1 MGKKALL
8 GHGSTGGIS
17 SNTVCRALNLFNLL
31 YLINWKHFSWKKLIF
46 EEVALILMNF
56 GLKCPP
62 EIKNFHFLGATSSKI
77 NFFQEK
83 CLQFIR
89 YNKLKRFRA
98 LQTVFE
104 DMPPVL
110 PCPTFKF
117 NSGFNNQQNLLIF
130 GLVTGF
136 RN

>member
-1 MGKKALL
+1 
-8 GHGSTGGIS
+8 
-17 SNTVCRALNLFNLL
+17 
-31 YLINWKHFSWKKLIF
+31 
-46 EEVALILMNF
+46 MNF

-89 YNKLKRFRA
+89 YHKLKKFSA

-104 DMPPVL
+104 DMPLVL
-110 PCPTFKF
+110 PCPSKAFLPK
-117 NSGFNNQQNLLIF
+117 I
-130 GLVTGF
+130 
-136 RN
+136 

>member
-1 MGKKALL
+1 
-8 GHGSTGGIS
+8 
-17 SNTVCRALNLFNLL
+17 
-31 YLINWKHFSWKKLIF
+31 
-46 EEVALILMNF
+46 MNF

-104 DMPPVL
+104 DTPPVL
-110 PCPTFKF
+110 PCPTYSVIIRTYNHLVQCYLVKHTYTFIVI
-117 NSGFNNQQNLLIF
+117 GLIEQY
-130 GLVTGF
+130 L
-136 RN
+136 